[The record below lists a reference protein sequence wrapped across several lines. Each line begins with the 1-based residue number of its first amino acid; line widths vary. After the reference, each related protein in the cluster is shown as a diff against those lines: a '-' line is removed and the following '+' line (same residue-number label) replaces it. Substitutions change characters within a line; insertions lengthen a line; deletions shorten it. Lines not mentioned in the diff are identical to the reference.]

1 MSYIGKTPTAVPLE
15 SSDLADGIVSTDKLA
30 ANAVTTAKI
39 TDGTIAEADI
49 ANDAVTADKIANA
62 VNSAI
67 AANTAK
73 TTNATHS
80 GEVTGSGALTIADN
94 VVDEANLKVS
104 NSPSNGYVLTAQ
116 SGNTGG
122 LTWQESAGGG
132 KLLQVFNKV
141 IDEASGTTTIPFD
154 NTTPTTSEGTLIFEQ
169 AITCAATS
177 SKVRITGVVNC
188 GALGQDSSNGF
199 GIAVFRDNTCVG
211 MYAFQ
216 DWTAFTDGSY
226 AIPVHIVDAP
236 SSTSALTYKLRVGN
250 LYDSN
255 HNTTTWKVGG
265 SATGRG
271 AKFNSRLGLNT
282 IELNELG
289 A

>member
-1 MSYIGKTPTAVPLE
+1 MSEIQVDTVAEKTSANGVTVDGLNIKDSKLVTANSVITSNITNANITLDKMAANSVDSNQYVNNSIDTDHLGADQVTYAKIQNVSATDRILGRD
-15 SSDLADGIVSTDKLA
+15 SSGAGIIEEITPANLRTMINVADGA
-30 ANAVTTAKI
+30 TA
-39 TDGTIAEADI
+39 G
-49 ANDAVTADKIANA
+49 
-62 VNSAI
+62 
-67 AANTAK
+67 
-73 TTNATHS
+73 
-80 GEVTGSGALTIADN
+80 
-94 VVDEANLKVS
+94 
-104 NSPSNGYVLTAQ
+104 
-116 SGNTGG
+116 
-122 LTWQESAGGG
+122 GGG
-132 KLLQVFNKV
+132 KLLQSFNKV
-141 IDEASGTTTIPFD
+141 IAAASGTTTIPFD
-154 NTTPTTSEGTLIFEQ
+154 NSTPTTSEGTLIFEQ

-188 GALGQDSSNGF
+188 GAIGQDSSNGF

-216 DWTAFTDGSY
+216 DWTANTDLSY

-271 AKFNSRLGLNT
+271 NKFNGKLALNT
-282 IELNELG
+282 IELNEIG

>member
-67 AANTAK
+67 SANTAK

-104 NSPSNGYVLTAQ
+104 NSPTNGYFLTAQ

-122 LTWQESAGGG
+122 LTWAAPPGGGKILQVLSSTKTARQSTTSTSPEDISNMSIAITPSASNSKIFITAYFGAVGYNGYQSFVNLVRGSTNILLGDSAGNTQRCSMTFTGADSGGTTTSAGGFALSFLDSPSTTNQTTYKMQFFVRSG
-132 KLLQVFNKV
+132 GTFEIGGTQNTTLSYF
-141 IDEASGTTTIPFD
+141 ASGPSTFTVM
-154 NTTPTTSEGTLIFEQ
+154 E
-169 AITCAATS
+169 
-177 SKVRITGVVNC
+177 V
-188 GALGQDSSNGF
+188 GA
-199 GIAVFRDNTCVG
+199 
-211 MYAFQ
+211 
-216 DWTAFTDGSY
+216 
-226 AIPVHIVDAP
+226 
-236 SSTSALTYKLRVGN
+236 
-250 LYDSN
+250 
-255 HNTTTWKVGG
+255 
-265 SATGRG
+265 
-271 AKFNSRLGLNT
+271 
-282 IELNELG
+282 
-289 A
+289 